1 MKALLNK
8 LKTLCFRWYYRRMN
22 RLAWEGTPLPEIKTS
37 VLQLAFDEYSLATRM
52 YHGARDR
59 PLIIYFHGGGWTIGD
74 LDTHHPFCLHLA
86 DQTQCTVMSVD
97 YRLAP
102 EHPFPTAHNDA
113 LAASRWIIDNLN
125 ALAPNNGE
133 VVIAGDSAGGNLT
146 LATAARLPDE
156 PRLRGC
162 LMMYPAI
169 QHYHAAMRSYT
180 EHAKS
185 GPLTTSIMRW
195 FTDTYLDGLAPA
207 DPRVELMFPGR
218 RTTLAGFPRSLLIT
232 AEKDPL
238 RDDGKRLANTLQ
250 RANVTVQHEH
260 FDREAHGFPCSEG
273 PTPGHERFMALTKT
287 WIEAISER

>member
-22 RLAWEGTPLPEIKTS
+22 RMAWEGTPLPEVRTS
-37 VLQLAFDEYSLATRM
+37 VLQLTFDECTLATRM
-52 YHGARDR
+52 YHGSRER

-86 DQTQCTVMSVD
+86 HQTQCTVMSVD

-162 LMMYPAI
+162 LMIYPAI

-195 FTDTYLDGLAPA
+195 FTDTYLAGLAPA
-207 DPRVELMFPGR
+207 DPSVELMFPGR

-238 RDDGKRLANTLQ
+238 RDDGRRLANTLQ
-250 RANVTVQHEH
+250 RANVNVQHEH

>member
-1 MKALLNK
+1 MISIQTR
-8 LKTLCFRWYYRRMN
+8 LKTLAYRWYYRRMN
-22 RLAWEGTPLPEIKTS
+22 RLAWEGTPLPEVGTS
-37 VLQLAFDEYSLATRM
+37 SLQLPLPELTLAARM
-52 YHGARDR
+52 YHGSRHR

-86 DQTQCTVMSVD
+86 HQTQCTVMSID

-102 EHPFPTAHNDA
+102 EHPFPTAHEDA
-113 LAASRWIIDNLN
+113 MAASRWIIDNLN

-162 LMMYPAI
+162 LMIYPAV
-169 QHYHAAMRSYT
+169 QHYRAAMRSYT

-195 FTDTYLDGLAPA
+195 FTDTYLNGLAPA
-207 DPRVELMFPGR
+207 DPAIELMFPDR
-218 RTTLAGFPRSLLIT
+218 RVPLKGFPRSLLVT

-238 RDDGKRLANTLQ
+238 RDDGRRLAIELQ
-250 RANVTVQHEH
+250 RAGVNVQHEH
-260 FDREAHGFPCSEG
+260 FAHEAHGFPCSEG
-273 PTPGHERFMALTKT
+273 PTPGHERFMVLAKT
-287 WIEAISER
+287 WIEAISAR

>member
-1 MKALLNK
+1 MTALLNK

-59 PLIIYFHGGGWTIGD
+59 PLISYFHGGGWTIGD

-102 EHPFPTAHNDA
+102 EHPFPTAYNDA

-238 RDDGKRLANTLQ
+238 RDDGRRLANTLQ

-273 PTPGHERFMALTKT
+273 PTPGHERFMAITKT

>member
-1 MKALLNK
+1 M
-8 LKTLCFRWYYRRMN
+8 
-22 RLAWEGTPLPEIKTS
+22 AWEGTPLPEVRTS
-37 VLQLAFDEYSLATRM
+37 VLQLTFDECTLATRM
-52 YHGARDR
+52 YHGSRER

-86 DQTQCTVMSVD
+86 HQTQCTVMSVD

-162 LMMYPAI
+162 LMIYPAI

-180 EHAKS
+180 EHANS

-195 FTDTYLDGLAPA
+195 FIDTYLAGLAPA
-207 DPRVELMFPGR
+207 DPSVELMFPGR

-238 RDDGKRLANTLQ
+238 RDDGRRLANTLQ

-273 PTPGHERFMALTKT
+273 PTPGHERFMALAKT

>member
-1 MKALLNK
+1 
-8 LKTLCFRWYYRRMN
+8 MN
-22 RLAWEGTPLPEIKTS
+22 RLAWEGTPLPEVKTS

-52 YHGARDR
+52 YHGSLER

-86 DQTQCTVMSVD
+86 NQTRCTVMSVD

-185 GPLTTSIMRW
+185 GPLTTS
-195 FTDTYLDGLAPA
+195 PA
-207 DPRVELMFPGR
+207 LLLPVKRHPRHLSPPRAR
-218 RTTLAGFPRSLLIT
+218 RVRFLPLPRKL
-232 AEKDPL
+232 
-238 RDDGKRLANTLQ
+238 
-250 RANVTVQHEH
+250 
-260 FDREAHGFPCSEG
+260 
-273 PTPGHERFMALTKT
+273 
-287 WIEAISER
+287 

>member
-1 MKALLNK
+1 LKAFLNK

-22 RLAWEGTPLPEIKTS
+22 RLAWEGTALPEVKTS

-52 YHGARDR
+52 YHGAQDR

-86 DQTQCTVMSVD
+86 DQTQCTVMSVN

-102 EHPFPTAHNDA
+102 EYPFPTAHNDA

-162 LMMYPAI
+162 LMIYPAI

-207 DPRVELMFPGR
+207 DPSVELMFPGR
-218 RTTLAGFPRSLLIT
+218 RTTLIGFPRSLLIT

-238 RDDGKRLANTLQ
+238 RDDGRRLANTLQ

-273 PTPGHERFMALTKT
+273 PTPGHERFMAITKA

>member
-1 MKALLNK
+1 MTALLNK

-22 RLAWEGTPLPEIKTS
+22 RVAWEGTPLPEVKTS
-37 VLQLAFDEYSLATRM
+37 VLQLALDEYSLATRM
-52 YHGARDR
+52 YHGSLER

-207 DPRVELMFPGR
+207 DPSVELMFPGR
-218 RTTLAGFPRSLLIT
+218 RTTLIGFPRSLLIT

-238 RDDGKRLANTLQ
+238 RDDGRRLANTLQ

-273 PTPGHERFMALTKT
+273 PTAGHERFMAITKA

>member
-97 YRLAP
+97 YRLAH

-273 PTPGHERFMALTKT
+273 PTPGHQRFMAITKT

>member
-37 VLQLAFDEYSLATRM
+37 VLQLTFDECTLATRM
-52 YHGARDR
+52 YHGSRER

-86 DQTQCTVMSVD
+86 HQTQCTVMSVD

-162 LMMYPAI
+162 LMIYPAI

-195 FTDTYLDGLAPA
+195 FTDTYLAGLAPA
-207 DPRVELMFPGR
+207 DPSVELMFPGR

-238 RDDGKRLANTLQ
+238 RDDGRRLANTLQ
-250 RANVTVQHEH
+250 RANVNVQHEH

>member
-1 MKALLNK
+1 
-8 LKTLCFRWYYRRMN
+8 
-22 RLAWEGTPLPEIKTS
+22 
-37 VLQLAFDEYSLATRM
+37 M
-52 YHGARDR
+52 YHGSLDR

-86 DQTQCTVMSVD
+86 DQTRCTVMSVD

-102 EHPFPTAHNDA
+102 EHPFPAAHNDA

-207 DPRVELMFPGR
+207 DPSVELMFPGR

-232 AEKDPL
+232 AERDPL
-238 RDDGKRLANTLQ
+238 RDDGRRLANTLQ
-250 RANVTVQHEH
+250 RANVIVQHEH

-273 PTPGHERFMALTKT
+273 PTPGHERFMAITKT
-287 WIEAISER
+287 WIEAISAR

>member
-1 MKALLNK
+1 M
-8 LKTLCFRWYYRRMN
+8 
-22 RLAWEGTPLPEIKTS
+22 AWEGTPLPEVRTS
-37 VLQLAFDEYSLATRM
+37 VLQLTFDECTLATRM
-52 YHGARDR
+52 YHGSRER

-86 DQTQCTVMSVD
+86 HQTQCTVMSVD

-162 LMMYPAI
+162 LMIYPAI

-195 FTDTYLDGLAPA
+195 FTDTYLAGLAPA
-207 DPRVELMFPGR
+207 DPSVELMFPGR

-238 RDDGKRLANTLQ
+238 RDDGRRLANTLQ
-250 RANVTVQHEH
+250 RANVNVQHEH

>member
-1 MKALLNK
+1 
-8 LKTLCFRWYYRRMN
+8 MN
-22 RLAWEGTPLPEIKTS
+22 RLAWEDTPLPEVKTS

-52 YHGARDR
+52 YHGSLDR

-86 DQTQCTVMSVD
+86 DQTRCTVMSVD

-102 EHPFPTAHNDA
+102 EHPFPAAHNDA

-207 DPRVELMFPGR
+207 DPSVELMFPGR
-218 RTTLAGFPRSLLIT
+218 RTRLAGFPRSLLIT
-232 AEKDPL
+232 AERDPL
-238 RDDGKRLANTLQ
+238 RDDGRRLANTLQ
-250 RANVTVQHEH
+250 RANVIVQHEH

-273 PTPGHERFMALTKT
+273 PTPGHERFMAITKT
-287 WIEAISER
+287 WIEAISAR

>member
-1 MKALLNK
+1 MTTLRNRIKALAY
-8 LKTLCFRWYYRRMN
+8 RWYYRRIN
-22 RLAWEGTPLPEIKTS
+22 RLAWEGAPSPEIKTS
-37 VLQLAFDEYSLATRM
+37 FLQLPLPEQTLGARM
-52 YHGARDR
+52 YHGSRHR

-74 LDTHHPFCLHLA
+74 LYTHHPFCLRLA
-86 DQTQCTVMSVD
+86 DQTHCTIMSID

-102 EHPFPTAHNDA
+102 EYPFPAAHEDA
-113 LAASRWIIDNLN
+113 MAASRWIIDNLN

-146 LATAARLPDE
+146 LATAVRLPDE

-162 LMMYPAI
+162 LMLYPAM

-195 FTDTYLDGLAPA
+195 FMDTYLDGLAPA
-207 DPRVELMFPGR
+207 DPATEIMFPGKR
-218 RTTLAGFPRSLLIT
+218 IPLSGFPRSLLVT

-238 RDDGKRLANTLQ
+238 RDDGKRLANALQ
-250 RANVTVQHEH
+250 RAGVTVQHEH
-260 FDREAHGFPCSEG
+260 FSQEAHGFPCSEG
-273 PTPGHERFMALTKT
+273 PTPGHERFMSLTKA
-287 WIEAISER
+287 WVEEISAR

>member
-1 MKALLNK
+1 
-8 LKTLCFRWYYRRMN
+8 
-22 RLAWEGTPLPEIKTS
+22 
-37 VLQLAFDEYSLATRM
+37 
-52 YHGARDR
+52 
-59 PLIIYFHGGGWTIGD
+59 
-74 LDTHHPFCLHLA
+74 
-86 DQTQCTVMSVD
+86 VMSVD

-238 RDDGKRLANTLQ
+238 RDDGRRLANTLQ

-273 PTPGHERFMALTKT
+273 PTPGHERFMAITKT